1 MTVNS
6 IILAMKMV
14 QVTSEAKARPIMTA
28 LTSTSAD
35 LNIDQG
41 DNSRSSA
48 AAAFNSLP
56 SRSAAVAGASEAGA
70 ATADGAG
77 GAAGACDAAG
87 ACATAGADGA
97 AGAIFCCADEGDA
110 SASIASAKIKPEVAR
125 KGDIY
130 FGPVV
135 DRSNCGVGIRSI
147 AALAECRDK

>member
-1 MTVNS
+1 MTVSS

-35 LNIDQG
+35 LNIDHG

-56 SRSAAVAGASEAGA
+56 SRSAGVAVASEAGD

-77 GAAGACDAAG
+77 GAAGACDAVA

-97 AGAIFCCADEGDA
+97 AGAIFFCADEGDA
-110 SASIASAKIKPEVAR
+110 SASIAS
-125 KGDIY
+125 
-130 FGPVV
+130 
-135 DRSNCGVGIRSI
+135 
-147 AALAECRDK
+147 